1 MLRVKVF
8 HLLFKM
14 GQTWWI
20 SRSAVPSVIC
30 WIACDFFSSYHFWV
44 PAVYSKVG
52 PRRQETTALMFKV
65 CFVLLWRI
73 VKFLPSAFVWCFRWA
88 PCPASQPDPV
98 SMTSTWTRSQR
109 RSLGSSEHAVQGNPQ
124 RYYHAYINI
133 KYVISYV
140 SFLSHWVRLQ
150 SEATLSLS
158 PSCTLLNS
166 WSCFFFPGRL
176 LCSQGPPLHACT
188 IRLILP
194 LRLWTGNALLFFPA
208 AQTLPTS
215 TSP

>member
-1 MLRVKVF
+1 MW
-8 HLLFKM
+8 
-14 GQTWWI
+14 QTWWI

-52 PRRQETTALMFKV
+52 PRRPETTALMFKV

-158 PSCTLLNS
+158 LPHAHCWTHGPVFFSQAACCVLRVLRSMRAPSDS
-166 WSCFFFPGRL
+166 SFPCAFGQEML
-176 LCSQGPPLHACT
+176 SYSSQQLKP
-188 IRLILP
+188 
-194 LRLWTGNALLFFPA
+194 
-208 AQTLPTS
+208 
-215 TSP
+215 SPHQHHRNMSG